1 MMQTLLD
8 RVINST
14 NKVLKETDLHFDFS
28 VALSSRPQ
36 PEVQILLKETN
47 KDPLFELIPEHRVT
61 RPITLNHQ
69 MHILR
74 VVPTYNL
81 VKQNKKLI
89 ETLTEIIA
97 LNLGD

>member
-1 MMQTLLD
+1 MQTLLD

-14 NKVLKETDLHFDFS
+14 NKALKETELHFDFS

-47 KDPLFELIPEHRVT
+47 KDPQFEINPEYRVT

-81 VKQNKKLI
+81 VRQNKKLI
-89 ETLTEIIA
+89 DTLTEIIA
-97 LNLGD
+97 LNLED

>member
-1 MMQTLLD
+1 MQTLL
-8 RVINST
+8 
-14 NKVLKETDLHFDFS
+14 NKVIDTTKKALKENELNFDFS
-28 VALSSRPQ
+28 VALSNKAQ
-36 PEVQILLKETN
+36 PEIHIFIKETN
-47 KDPLFELIPEHRVT
+47 KDSQFGINTDNRVT

-89 ETLTEIIA
+89 DTLTEIIA

>member
-1 MMQTLLD
+1 MQTLLD

-14 NKVLKETDLHFDFS
+14 NKALKETELHFDFS
-28 VALSSRPQ
+28 VALSNKAQ
-36 PEVQILLKETN
+36 PEIQILLKETN
-47 KDPLFELIPEHRVT
+47 KDPQFEINPEYRVT

>member
-1 MMQTLLD
+1 MQTLINRVLD
-8 RVINST
+8 TT
-14 NKVLKETDLHFDFS
+14 NKVIKENELHFDVS
-28 VALSSRPQ
+28 VILSNRPQ
-36 PEVQILLKETN
+36 PEIQILLKETN

-74 VVPTYNL
+74 VAPTYNL

-97 LNLGD
+97 LNLED